1 MGLRDKIDGTTV
13 NTFLVGDGV
22 AGDKY
27 IRVDTGATDLPG
39 FRRLDS
45 SAKWEYSNDGVVW
58 FEFGTG
64 GGGGDK
70 WKPEIDVAALITI
83 GEGVKVVAN
92 DFPALEV
99 SSGKTRYGVCSVA
112 WQTTPATNVILKLRF
127 VLAESG
133 SGSYV
138 RVAAK
143 LKAIA
148 VGEDTS
154 VAFTSSQFA
163 AVSISPT
170 NIGPIYEGSIT
181 FAAALFAAGDTVA
194 MHIGR
199 DGGNILG
206 AGSND
211 DFNKPIDIIAAEV
224 TYA

>member
-1 MGLRDKIDGTTV
+1 
-13 NTFLVGDGV
+13 
-22 AGDKY
+22 
-27 IRVDTGATDLPG
+27 
-39 FRRLDS
+39 
-45 SAKWEYSNDGVVW
+45 
-58 FEFGTG
+58 
-64 GGGGDK
+64 
-70 WKPEIDVAALITI
+70 
-83 GEGVKVVAN
+83 
-92 DFPALEV
+92 
-99 SSGKTRYGVCSVA
+99 
-112 WQTTPATNVILKLRF
+112 
-127 VLAESG
+127 
-133 SGSYV
+133 
-138 RVAAK
+138 VAAK

-170 NIGPIYEGSIT
+170 DVGAIYEGSIT